1 MEHKIRSILL
11 KFGLGMLLLLFMAW
25 GGVRLFFHFNEIPIY
40 DARLIYNFI
49 FHSDRPLK
57 QYENLAQKLGYTSSD
72 KLLIIHAD
80 DLGLARSVNKAS
92 FEALSKGFVSSASVM
107 MPSPFAEEVAAYYLE
122 NPHIDLGLHL
132 TFTAEWVGYKWTG
145 VASADEI
152 ETLLDEEGFLHQNKV
167 TVIKEGS
174 NSQIKIELQAQIDYA
189 RALGIEPTHMDS
201 HEGTLF
207 FDPEFLRTYIEVGHQ
222 NQIPVFVP
230 NLLAPHFDEQF
241 PLPSQVVLVDQ
252 MFMALKGTE
261 LNAMEEYYQDVLSS
275 IKPGLNQLLIHLAF
289 DDEEMNAITK
299 DREAY
304 GAKWR
309 AQDYQIV
316 SSRKFQDLL
325 KQNNIKLIQWR
336 DIQAVLYPDANTVY
350 QPQKSLR

>member
-1 MEHKIRSILL
+1 MEHKTKSILL
-11 KFGLGMLLLLFMAW
+11 KFGLGMLLLLLMAW
-25 GGVRLFFHFNEIPIY
+25 GGLRLFFHFNEIPIY

-189 RALGIEPTHMDS
+189 RALGIAPTHMDS

-336 DIQAVLYPDANTVY
+336 DIQAVLYPDENTVY

>member
-1 MEHKIRSILL
+1 MKQKSRRILL
-11 KFGLGMLLLLFMAW
+11 KFGLGLLLLAIMAW
-25 GGVRLFFHFNEIPIY
+25 GGLRLFFYFNKIPIY
-40 DARLIYNFI
+40 DSRLIYNFI
-49 FHSDRPLK
+49 FHSDRPLP

-122 NPHIDLGLHL
+122 NPQIDLGLHL
-132 TFTAEWVGYKWTG
+132 TFTSEWIGYKWTG
-145 VASADEI
+145 VASAEDI
-152 ETLLDEEGFLHQNKV
+152 GTLLDKEGFLHQNKV
-167 TVIKEGS
+167 TVIKEAS
-174 NSQIKIELQAQIDYA
+174 NSQIKIELPAQIDYA
-189 RALGIEPTHMDS
+189 RALGLAPTHMDS

-230 NLLAPHFDEQF
+230 KLLAPHFDEQF

-252 MFMALKGTE
+252 MFMALKGIE
-261 LNAMEEYYQDVLSS
+261 LNAMEEYYLHVLSS

-309 AQDYQIV
+309 EQDYKIV
-316 SSRKFQDLL
+316 SSKKFQDLL

-336 DIQAVLYPDANTVY
+336 EIQAVLYPGENT
-350 QPQKSLR
+350 LF

>member
-1 MEHKIRSILL
+1 MGYVTRRTLL
-11 KFGLGMLLLLFMAW
+11 KIGLGLLLIVVMAW
-25 GGVRLFFHFNEIPIY
+25 GALRLFFHLNEIPIY

-49 FHSDRPLK
+49 LHSDRPLK
-57 QYENLAQKLGYTSSD
+57 QYENLAQQLGYTSSD

-92 FEALSKGFVSSASVM
+92 FEALSKEFVNSASVM

-122 NPHIDLGLHL
+122 HPQIDLGLHL
-132 TFTAEWVGYKWTG
+132 TFTAEWTDYKWPG
-145 VASADEI
+145 VAPANKI
-152 ETLLDEEGFLHQNKV
+152 ETLLDDEGFLHQKKV
-167 TVIKEGS
+167 TVIKEGI
-174 NSQIKIELQAQIDYA
+174 NAEIKTELQAQIDYA
-189 RALGIEPTHMDS
+189 RALGMSPTHMDS

-207 FDPEFLRTYIEVGHQ
+207 FDPAFFRTYIEVGHQ

-230 NLLAPHFDEQF
+230 KLLAPHFDEHF
-241 PLPSQVVLVDQ
+241 PLPPQVVLVDQ

-261 LNAMEEYYQDVLSS
+261 LDAMESYYVEVLSS
-275 IKPGLNQLLIHLAF
+275 IKPGLNQLLVHLAF
-289 DDEEMNAITK
+289 DDEEIKAITK

-309 AQDYQIV
+309 AKDYQVV

-325 KQNNIKLIQWR
+325 KQNEIKLIQWR
-336 DIQAVLYPDANTVY
+336 DIQAILYPEANA
-350 QPQKSLR
+350 SNRL

>member
-11 KFGLGMLLLLFMAW
+11 KFGLGMLLILFMAW
-25 GGVRLFFHFNEIPIY
+25 AGLRLFFHFNEIPIY

-122 NPHIDLGLHL
+122 NPQIDLGLHL

-167 TVIKEGS
+167 TVIKDGR

-261 LNAMEEYYQDVLSS
+261 LNAIEEYYQDVLSS

-325 KQNNIKLIQWR
+325 KQNNIKLIQ
-336 DIQAVLYPDANTVY
+336 
-350 QPQKSLR
+350 

>member
-1 MEHKIRSILL
+1 MKNKIRRIL
-11 KFGLGMLLLLFMAW
+11 FRFWLGLLLLAIMAW
-25 GGVRLFFHFNEIPIY
+25 GGLRLFFHFNKIPIY

-49 FHSDRPLK
+49 FHSHRPLK

-107 MPSPFAEEVAAYYLE
+107 MPSPFAEEVAVYYLE
-122 NPHIDLGLHL
+122 NPKIDLGLHL
-132 TFTAEWVGYKWTG
+132 TFTSEWIDYKWPG

-152 ETLLDEEGFLHQNKV
+152 GTLLDEEGFLHQNNV
-167 TVIKEGS
+167 TVIKEAS
-174 NSQIKIELQAQIDYA
+174 NYQIKIELQAQIDYA
-189 RALGIEPTHMDS
+189 RTLGIVPTHLDS

-207 FDPEFLRTYIEVGHQ
+207 FDTEFLRTYIEVGHQ
-222 NQIPVFVP
+222 NQIPVFIP
-230 NLLAPHFDEQF
+230 KLLAPHFDEQF
-241 PLPSQVVLVDQ
+241 PLPPQVVLVDQ
-252 MFMALKGTE
+252 MFMALKGIE
-261 LNAMEEYYQDVLSS
+261 LNEMEEYYLNVLSS
-275 IKPGLNQLLIHLAF
+275 INPGLNQLLIHMAF

-309 AQDYQIV
+309 EQDYHIV
-316 SSRKFQDLL
+316 SSRKFQDCLL
-325 KQNNIKLIQWR
+325 
-336 DIQAVLYPDANTVY
+336 YTSDAADE
-350 QPQKSLR
+350 